1 MTTDVIDLAAVLT
14 PVAQPRI
21 LEGVYRDDEY
31 ERMFNVVKREGP
43 WKGIIA
49 NHFET
54 VDEVMA
60 TVTGN
65 IPPDHGLTLD
75 DVATAHFRGFFAKN
89 SVCFYPELE
98 DVFYNSRFLAEVR
111 DYWGALYALPHAPA
125 VQYLRS
131 SQHRSRS
138 PSRRRHLPRSADR
151 EHPGLVAEHD
161 GQVRA
166 LHGLPREDGPNHHLV
181 VPG

>member
-111 DYWGALYALPHAPA
+111 DYWGAQYARPRSCCSISAVLTTPVSLPISTPSPSAECGS
-125 VQYLRS
+125 RT
-131 SQHRSRS
+131 HRSGCRT
-138 PSRRRHLPRSADR
+138 
-151 EHPGLVAEHD
+151 
-161 GQVRA
+161 
-166 LHGLPREDGPNHHLV
+166 
-181 VPG
+181 